1 MSWGEVFQG
10 NDSGYL
16 NLVPLTFIEGLLCTR
31 DRSGCSQSHYLAVT
45 GGIAHFRNGLVS
57 QVCRN
62 NSPVGLKQ
70 QTGVLSCSEAGQRQP
85 GRAPTLPRPPP
96 PGRLALTP
104 ASLWWLPAFAGLWPC
119 HSNLCLVFTRPLLR
133 VCLCQISSRLSLL
146 RTPVPRLRAYSKPG
160 IVSSREP

>member
-16 NLVPLTFIEGLLCTR
+16 NLVPLTFTEGLLCTR

-45 GGIAHFRNGLVS
+45 GGVAQFRNKDLGLVS
-57 QVCRN
+57 QGCRN

-85 GRAPTLPRPPP
+85 GRAPTLPRPPRGDSP
-96 PGRLALTP
+96 SP
-104 ASLWWLPAFAGLWPC
+104 LPACGGSP
-119 HSNLCLVFTRPLLR
+119 PLLACGR
-133 VCLCQISSRLSLL
+133 ATPISASSPHGLFSACVCVRFRPAFLFSGHLSLD
-146 RTPVPRLRAYSKPG
+146 
-160 IVSSREP
+160 

>member
-96 PGRLALTP
+96 PGA
-104 ASLWWLPAFAGLWPC
+104 
-119 HSNLCLVFTRPLLR
+119 TRPHP
-133 VCLCQISSRLSLL
+133 CQL
-146 RTPVPRLRAYSKPG
+146 VVAPRLCWPVA
-160 IVSSREP
+160 VSLQSLPRLHTASSPRVSVSDLVPPLSSQDTCP